1 MATGTGKTAVTFQIA
16 WKLFQS
22 RCNLKRD
29 GARRPRIL
37 FLADRNILADQAF
50 NAFSAFNKDALVRN
64 NPLHPSL
71 RLHELH
77 GKFRGIWSISISGNY
92 RIIFERMDN
101 GDIMFVSI
109 GKHDI
114 YKSL

>member
-1 MATGTGKTAVTFQIA
+1 MIIKELYYSKKFVKELKKLPEDIIKLAVKKEAIF
-16 WKLFQS
+16 
-22 RCNLKRD
+22 
-29 GARRPRIL
+29 
-37 FLADRNILADQAF
+37 
-50 NAFSAFNKDALVRN
+50 RN

-77 GKFRGIWSISISGNY
+77 GKFKGIWSISISGNY

>member
-1 MATGTGKTAVTFQIA
+1 MIVKELYYSKKFVKELKKLPEAIIKLAVKKEAVF
-16 WKLFQS
+16 K
-22 RCNLKRD
+22 
-29 GARRPRIL
+29 
-37 FLADRNILADQAF
+37 
-50 NAFSAFNKDALVRN
+50 N

-77 GKFRGIWSISISGNY
+77 GKFRGIWSISITGNY

>member
-1 MATGTGKTAVTFQIA
+1 MIVKELYYSKKFVKELK
-16 WKLFQS
+16 KLPEEII
-22 RCNLKRD
+22 K
-29 GARRPRIL
+29 
-37 FLADRNILADQAF
+37 LAIKKEDIF
-50 NAFSAFNKDALVRN
+50 KN

-71 RLHELH
+71 CLHELH
-77 GKFRGIWSISISGNY
+77 GKFIGIWSISITGNY

-101 GDIMFVSI
+101 GDILFISI

>member
-1 MATGTGKTAVTFQIA
+1 MIVKKIHYSQKFAKELKKMPQNIIDLAVKKEQI
-16 WKLFQS
+16 F
-22 RCNLKRD
+22 RE
-29 GARRPRIL
+29 
-37 FLADRNILADQAF
+37 
-50 NAFSAFNKDALVRN
+50 

-77 GKFRGIWSISISGNY
+77 GKFKGVWSISITGNY

-101 GDIMFVSI
+101 GDILFISI

-114 YKSL
+114 YNYL